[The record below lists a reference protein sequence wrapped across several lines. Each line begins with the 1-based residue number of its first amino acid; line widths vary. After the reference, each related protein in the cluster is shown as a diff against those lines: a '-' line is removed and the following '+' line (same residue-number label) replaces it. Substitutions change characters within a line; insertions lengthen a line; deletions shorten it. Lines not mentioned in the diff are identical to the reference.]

1 MKTKTGLTINIRRG
15 DSFIWEQSQQ
25 GLKKYDGPL
34 ETVVDIGAHVGCF
47 SLAAAQAGA
56 GRIWAFEP
64 VGDNYFKLVEN
75 IVRNGFW
82 GIIIPMPFAISQSHL
97 SAARIGKARNSG
109 QYSLCYKEKYPTWW
123 PCTTYY
129 ISELGHCLKQ
139 IDYMKV
145 DIEGGEWSLFS
156 QTEIISLLKKTSF
169 LDLEI
174 HDLSNRKYFKMPKGK
189 TRASMRRELQETL
202 RLCGFADVA
211 IKGEPLGIRSD
222 RTEKK

>member
-82 GIIIPMPFAISQSHL
+82 GIIIPMPFAVSRSHL
-97 SAARIGKARNSG
+97 KTMKIGRAKNSG
-109 QYSLCYKEKYPTWW
+109 QHSLCYKEKYPTQ
-123 PCTTYY
+123 PCVTYDLL
-129 ISELGHCLKQ
+129 ELGCHLRE
-139 IDYMKV
+139 IDYLKI

-156 QTEIISLLKKTSF
+156 QTGIMSLLKKTNF

-174 HDLSNRKYFKMPKGK
+174 HDLSNKEYFEMPEGK
-189 TRASMRRELQETL
+189 TRASMRRKLQDTL

-211 IKGEPLGIRSD
+211 IRGEPLGIRSG
-222 RTEKK
+222 RIEKK